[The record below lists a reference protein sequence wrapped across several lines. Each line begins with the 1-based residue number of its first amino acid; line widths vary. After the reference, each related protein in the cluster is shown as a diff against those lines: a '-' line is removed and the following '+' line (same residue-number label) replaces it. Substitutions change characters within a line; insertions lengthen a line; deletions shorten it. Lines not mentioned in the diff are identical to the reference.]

1 MKLARDTWL
10 VFQRQLLIMWRTP
23 IWIAVGLIQPLFYLL
38 LFAPLLKTVLA
49 PMGAITYAD
58 AYQIY
63 VPGLLAVLCIF
74 GGLYTGF
81 SLLGELKAGII
92 ERSRVTPVSRL
103 ALLLGRALRETVAL
117 LVQAVLIT
125 LIALPFGLRVAPL
138 DLLLAY
144 LLLGLLALMTS
155 AISYGIAL
163 VLPADEA
170 MAPVVNTLAQPIALL
185 SGVLLPLVLAPVWL
199 QNVAKWNPF
208 YWAVEGMRAL
218 FSGHVGDSVVWQ
230 GLLVVVLMTVVSV
243 YWSARLFSTRVR

>member
-10 VFQRQLLIMWRTP
+10 VFQRQLLLMWRTP
-23 IWIAVGLIQPLFYLL
+23 VWIAVGVVQPIFYLL
-38 LFAPLLKTVLA
+38 LFAPLLKQVLA
-49 PMGAITYAD
+49 PMGATTYAE

-92 ERSRVTPVSRL
+92 ERARVTPVSRL

-117 LVQAVLIT
+117 LVQAVIIT
-125 LIALPFGLRVAPL
+125 LIALPFGLRVGPL
-138 DLLLAY
+138 NLLLAF
-144 LLLGLLALMTS
+144 LLMGLLALMTS

-185 SGVLLPLVLAPVWL
+185 SGVLLPLALAPMWL
-199 QNVAKWNPF
+199 QTMAKWNPF

-230 GLLVVVLMTVVSV
+230 GLLVVAVMTVAAV

>member
-1 MKLARDTWL
+1 M
-10 VFQRQLLIMWRTP
+10 
-23 IWIAVGLIQPLFYLL
+23 
-38 LFAPLLKTVLA
+38 
-49 PMGAITYAD
+49 
-58 AYQIY
+58 
-63 VPGLLAVLCIF
+63 
-74 GGLYTGF
+74 
-81 SLLGELKAGII
+81 
-92 ERSRVTPVSRL
+92 
-103 ALLLGRALRETVAL
+103 AL

>member
-10 VFQRQLLIMWRTP
+10 VFQRQLLLMIRTP
-23 IWIAVGLIQPLFYLL
+23 IWIAVGIIQPVFYLL
-38 LFAPLLKTVLA
+38 LFAPLLKKVLG
-49 PMGAITYAD
+49 PEGASSYAD
-58 AYQIY
+58 AYQVY

-74 GGLYTGF
+74 GGLFTGF

-103 ALLLGRALRETVAL
+103 ALLLGRAMREMVAL

-125 LIALPFGLRVAPL
+125 LIALPFGLRVSPL
-138 DLLLAY
+138 NLLLAY

-155 AISYGIAL
+155 AISFGIAL
-163 VLPADEA
+163 MVPTDAA
-170 MAPVVNTLAQPIALL
+170 MSPVVNTIAQPIALL
-185 SGVLLPLVLAPVWL
+185 SGVLLPLTLAPEWL
-199 QNVAKWNPF
+199 QQAARWNPF

-218 FSGHVGDSVVWQ
+218 FSGHAGDSAVWQ
-230 GLLVVVLMTVVSV
+230 GLLVVAVMTVLAV

>member
-10 VFQRQLLIMWRTP
+10 VFQRQLLLMWRTP
-23 IWIAVGLIQPLFYLL
+23 IWIVVGVTQPVFYLV
-38 LFAPLLKTVLA
+38 LFAPLLRKVLE
-49 PMGAITYAD
+49 PLGATSYAQ

-103 ALLLGRALRETVAL
+103 ALLLGRALRETVGL
-117 LVQAVLIT
+117 LVQAVIIT
-125 LIALPFGLRVAPL
+125 LVALPFGLRVDPPS
-138 DLLLAY
+138 LLLAY
-144 LLLGLLALMTS
+144 LLLALLALMTS

-163 VLPADEA
+163 ALPDDAA
-170 MAPVVNTLAQPIALL
+170 MAPVVNTIAQPIGLL
-185 SGVLLPLVLAPVWL
+185 SGVLLPLALAPMWL
-199 QNVAKWNPF
+199 RTAAKWNPF

-218 FSGHVGDSVVWQ
+218 FSGHPGAGVVWQ
-230 GLLVVVLMTVVSV
+230 GLLIVAVMTTAAVA
-243 YWSARLFSTRVR
+243 WSARLFSARIR

>member
-10 VFQRQLLIMWRTP
+10 VFQRQLLLMWRTP
-23 IWIAVGLIQPLFYLL
+23 IWIAVGLIQPVFYLL
-38 LFAPLLKTVLA
+38 LFAPLLKKVLA
-49 PMGAITYAD
+49 PMGATTYAE
-58 AYQIY
+58 AYQVY

-81 SLLGELKAGII
+81 TLLGELKAGII

-185 SGVLLPLVLAPVWL
+185 SGVLLPLALAPVWL
-199 QNVAKWNPF
+199 QSMAKWNPF

-218 FSGHVGDSVVWQ
+218 FSGHVGDSAVWQ
-230 GLLVVVLMTVVSV
+230 GLLVVVLMTVASV
-243 YWSARLFSTRVR
+243 YCSARLFSTRVR

>member
-10 VFQRQLLIMWRTP
+10 VFQRQLLLMWRTP
-23 IWIAVGLIQPLFYLL
+23 IWIAVGIIQPVFYLL
-38 LFAPLLKTVLA
+38 LFAPLLKKVLA
-49 PMGAITYAD
+49 PMGATTYAE

-117 LVQAVLIT
+117 LAQAVIIT
-125 LIALPFGLRVAPL
+125 LIALPFGLRVRPV

-163 VLPADEA
+163 LLPADEA

-185 SGVLLPLVLAPVWL
+185 SGVLLPLALAPVWL
-199 QNVAKWNPF
+199 QTMARWNPF

-218 FSGHVGDSVVWQ
+218 FSGHVGDDVVWQ
-230 GLLVVVLMTVVSV
+230 GLLVVVLMTVAAVS
-243 YWSARLFSTRVR
+243 WSARLFSRRVR

>member
-1 MKLARDTWL
+1 VKLARDTWL
-10 VFQRQLLIMWRTP
+10 VFQRQLLLMWRTP
-23 IWIAVGLIQPLFYLL
+23 IWIVVGVIQPIFYLL
-38 LFAPLLKTVLA
+38 LFAPLLRKVLA
-49 PMGAITYAD
+49 PMGATTYAE

-103 ALLLGRALRETVAL
+103 ALLLGRALREVVAL
-117 LVQAVLIT
+117 LAQAVLIT

-138 DLLLAY
+138 SLLLAY

-163 VLPADEA
+163 VLPNDSA

-185 SGVLLPLVLAPVWL
+185 SGTLLPLALAPMWL
-199 QNVAKWNPF
+199 QSMAKWNPF

-218 FSGHVGDSVVWQ
+218 FSGHLGDNVVWQ
-230 GLLVVVLMTVVSV
+230 GLLIVLVMTVAAV
-243 YWSARLFSTRVR
+243 YWSARLFSARIR

>member
-10 VFQRQLLIMWRTP
+10 VFQRQLLLMWRTP
-23 IWIAVGLIQPLFYLL
+23 IWLVVGVVQPVFYLL
-38 LFAPLLKTVLA
+38 LFAPLLKKPLE
-49 PMGAITYAD
+49 PMGATTYAEV
-58 AYQIY
+58 YQIY

-92 ERSRVTPVSRL
+92 ERSRVTPVSRF
-103 ALLLGRALRETVAL
+103 ALLLGRALREVVAL
-117 LVQAVLIT
+117 LAQAVIIT
-125 LIALPFGLRVAPL
+125 LLALPFGLRVGPL
-138 DLLLAY
+138 NLLLAY

-163 VLPADEA
+163 MLPNDAA

-185 SGVLLPLVLAPVWL
+185 SGTLLPLALAPLWL
-199 QNVAKWNPF
+199 RSVAEWNPF

-218 FSGHVGDSVVWQ
+218 FSGNAGDSMVWQ
-230 GLLVVVLMTVVSV
+230 GLLVVAVLTTGAVW
-243 YWSARLFSTRVR
+243 WSARLFSSRIR

>member
-10 VFQRQLLIMWRTP
+10 VFQRQLLLMIRTP
-23 IWIAVGLIQPLFYLL
+23 VWIAVGIIQPLFYLL
-38 LFAPLLKTVLA
+38 LFAPLLKKVLA
-49 PMGAITYAD
+49 PDGTSSYAD
-58 AYQIY
+58 AYQVY

-74 GGLYTGF
+74 GGLFTGF

-103 ALLLGRALRETVAL
+103 ALLLGRALREMVAL

-125 LIALPFGLRVAPL
+125 LIALPFGLRVSPL
-138 DLLLAY
+138 NLLLAY

-155 AISYGIAL
+155 AISFGIAL
-163 VLPADEA
+163 MVPADAA
-170 MAPVVNTLAQPIALL
+170 MAPVVNTIAQPIALL
-185 SGVLLPLVLAPVWL
+185 SGVLLPLTLAPDWL
-199 QNVAKWNPF
+199 QQLARWNPF

-218 FSGHVGDSVVWQ
+218 FSGHAGDSAVWQ
-230 GLLVVVLMTVVSV
+230 GLLVVVVMTVLAV

>member
-10 VFQRQLLIMWRTP
+10 VFQRQLLLMWRTP
-23 IWIAVGLIQPLFYLL
+23 IWIAVGVIQPVFYLL
-38 LFAPLLKTVLA
+38 LFAPLLKKVLA
-49 PMGAITYAD
+49 PMGATTYAE

-117 LVQAVLIT
+117 LVQAVIIT
-125 LIALPFGLRVAPL
+125 LIALPFGLRVGVG

-163 VLPADEA
+163 VLPAPEA
-170 MAPVVNTLAQPIALL
+170 MAPVVNTIAQPIGLL
-185 SGVLLPLVLAPVWL
+185 SGVLLPLALAPMWL
-199 QNVAKWNPF
+199 QSMAKWNPF

-218 FSGHVGDSVVWQ
+218 FSGHAGDNAVWQ
-230 GLLVVVLMTVVSV
+230 GLLVVGVMTVVSV
-243 YWSARLFSTRVR
+243 YFSARLFSTRVR